1 MVDWPQIGNGP
12 MFHTY
17 VRARSGTV
25 VDFDRA
31 SFLMD
36 RDLLQV
42 SLDALRDQQ
51 KNEPRWTTD
60 DRAQWAWDDYCAR
73 HLAHYGEPF
82 SPNVIPGWDQPA
94 TPIERTR
101 PPDST

>member
-1 MVDWPQIGNGP
+1 

-17 VRARSGTV
+17 IRASSGTV

-42 SLDALRDQQ
+42 SLDALRHEQAS
-51 KNEPRWTTD
+51 KPRTTD
-60 DRAQWAWDDYCAR
+60 DRAQWAWDNYCTR

-82 SPNVIPGWDQPA
+82 GPNVIPGWDQPTTTIEQ
-94 TPIERTR
+94 TPS
-101 PPDST
+101 ST

>member
-1 MVDWPQIGNGP
+1 

-17 VRARSGTV
+17 IRARSGTL

-42 SLDALRDQQ
+42 SLDAMRDEQRT
-51 KNEPRWTTD
+51 KPHLTTD
-60 DRAQWAWDDYCAR
+60 DRAQWVWDDYCTR
-73 HLAHYGEPF
+73 HLAHYRDPF
-82 SPNVIPGWDQPA
+82 GPNVIPGWDQPSV
-94 TPIERTR
+94 PIEPPRSPPKSTR
-101 PPDST
+101 